1 MGTPVAKRILV
12 ADDDETIA
20 RVWEEGFEL
29 EGYDVRKATQSLRF
43 YDAVLSYQ
51 PDIIVL
57 DLLMPYLE
65 GQDELKLLQMHPT
78 ARSIP
83 VIVVTAYPERVG
95 NPDDLKKMGVVEIF
109 TKPVSIDVLE
119 TAVKRALASPR
130 PM

>member
-20 RVWEEGFEL
+20 RVWEEGL
-29 EGYDVRKATQSLRF
+29 QLGGYEVRKTTQSLRF
-43 YDAVLSYQ
+43 YDAVLAYQ

-65 GQDELKLLQMHPT
+65 GPDELKLLQMHPT
-78 ARSIP
+78 ARRIP

-119 TAVKRALASPR
+119 TAVKRALA
-130 PM
+130 

>member
-43 YDAVLSYQ
+43 YDAVLAYQ

-65 GQDELKLLQMHPT
+65 GQDELE
-78 ARSIP
+78 A
-83 VIVVTAYPERVG
+83 A
-95 NPDDLKKMGVVEIF
+95 PDAPHRQTHTRHRRDGV
-109 TKPVSIDVLE
+109 S
-119 TAVKRALASPR
+119 
-130 PM
+130 

>member
-20 RVWEEGFEL
+20 RVWQEGFEL

-43 YDAVLSYQ
+43 YDAVLAYQ

-78 ARSIP
+78 ARRIP
-83 VIVVTAYPERVG
+83 G
-95 NPDDLKKMGVVEIF
+95 LSSD
-109 TKPVSIDVLE
+109 VSS
-119 TAVKRALASPR
+119 ASVDFAGTR
-130 PM
+130 G

>member
-1 MGTPVAKRILV
+1 MTTEPRIPLPEPGELRADAEQLV
-12 ADDDETIA
+12 AAIA
-20 RVWEEGFEL
+20 PPGREPA
-29 EGYDVRKATQSLRF
+29 KTM
-43 YDAVLSYQ
+43 AVLAYQ

-78 ARSIP
+78 ARRIP

-119 TAVKRALASPR
+119 TAVKRALA
-130 PM
+130 